1 MPATKNRKLV
11 DLAFEPKWRR
21 SAAETMIVHS
31 LLANRVWQAYY
42 DTRAREADFFYRVY
56 TFLIFT
62 CSPNLNRETKIRKTK
77 KTYNKKITKKYIHV
91 YIHIYIHTYWNAEG
105 WNTGSNHHQHCFGD
119 PRNNTFPPTIFV
131 RRTKHDVFRLRNLR
145 EASHDF
151 FVPFEGKND
160 LFDWIERDL
169 NTDQSNIVELCL
181 SES

>member
-31 LLANRVWQAYY
+31 LLANRVWHAYY

-77 KTYNKKITKKYIHV
+77 KTYNKKITKKN
-91 YIHIYIHTYWNAEG
+91 IYIYIETQKAETLG
-105 WNTGSNHHQHCFGD
+105 AITINTASVILA
-119 PRNNTFPPTIFV
+119 TTLSPPTIFV